1 METCCWWC
9 KTPAI
14 QRQISCCSEAAIRR
28 YRAHCRISPVLR
40 SRRKSKSYWCAH
52 IFLLVEYLPRSRGR
66 LRSIAI
72 LLLIAASFFAKLSF
86 RISFSSVAPWNVIAT
101 ALHRGLEAYLL

>member
-1 METCCWWC
+1 M
-9 KTPAI
+9 
-14 QRQISCCSEAAIRR
+14 
-28 YRAHCRISPVLR
+28 LR

-52 IFLLVEYLPRSRGR
+52 IFLLVGYLPRSRGR

-72 LLLIAASFFAKLSF
+72 LFLIAASFFAELRF
-86 RISFSSVAPWNVIAT
+86 RISLSIAAPWNVIAT